1 LEQVEFGVP
10 RRKNKAVF
18 VLFFGAPENMTLSS
32 MVPHEASSEHSEGS
46 SHLLDS
52 TFGSRYGQTSL
63 PKYVFASASLSLS
76 LWIYDLSVALYC
88 NYFKLCE
95 IFIRFQPG
103 WNPSATWTSKATRNQ
118 ILAANQLHV

>member
-1 LEQVEFGVP
+1 VELGVL
-10 RRKNKAVF
+10 RRKNQGCF
-18 VLFFGAPENMTLSS
+18 LFFFFGAPENMTLSA

-46 SHLLDS
+46 SHLLDC
-52 TFGSRYGQTSL
+52 TFGSRYGQSSL
-63 PKYVFASASLSLS
+63 PKYVFASASLS

-103 WNPSATWTSKATRNQ
+103 WNPLATWTS
-118 ILAANQLHV
+118 

>member
-1 LEQVEFGVP
+1 MP

-52 TFGSRYGQTSL
+52 TFGSRYGQSSL
-63 PKYVFASASLSLS
+63 PKYVFVSASLSLS